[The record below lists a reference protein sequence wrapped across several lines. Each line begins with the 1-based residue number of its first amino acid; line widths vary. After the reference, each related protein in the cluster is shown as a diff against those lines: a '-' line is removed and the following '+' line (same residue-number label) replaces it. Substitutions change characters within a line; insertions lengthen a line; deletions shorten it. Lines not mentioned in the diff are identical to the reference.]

1 MLHQPVGSKCCA
13 DTVPLRRATQPF
25 VQNWAAQYNPATA
38 SQEEAASAR
47 ATPTGASPTPYVTD
61 SLLTKIKK
69 YVIDIK
75 QTPFQQ
81 DLVSAPASQ
90 AFVERMF
97 SVWTAVIWPEKQSNH
112 ISGASVL
119 LNINKKLLLDGSTP
133 ISLFLTHS

>member
-1 MLHQPVGSKCCA
+1 MVNQLYCKGPPILIV
-13 DTVPLRRATQPF
+13 RA
-25 VQNWAAQYNPATA
+25 VQRPYEGQ
-38 SQEEAASAR
+38 
-47 ATPTGASPTPYVTD
+47 PYVTD